1 MSQEEGDVEVMED
14 VELSS
19 DEEEDND
26 DEVSLI
32 VLKRPDL
39 IKRVV
44 QDVEVKWSKTTSLWE
59 STAKFQFIFIV
70 SSEPC

>member
-1 MSQEEGDVEVMED
+1 MSQEEGDVEVMSD

-19 DEEEDND
+19 DEEEEDD

-39 IKRVV
+39 KKRVV
-44 QDVEVKWSKTTSLWE
+44 QDVEVCGGKMTYYTNVGKCC
-59 STAKFQFIFIV
+59 QV
-70 SSEPC
+70 SILCLQ